1 MTNDTGRI
9 ASGPFCVVP
18 VAAGGLCRSTAH
30 AKRPQKAGFA
40 AYPGPVFRP
49 RIGCSDCVWDD
60 FQSGHVSMGF
70 LRDIAG
76 TLGVAAAVALAGCSG
91 STPSLTNVAAVPDL
105 AAVTPKL
112 APADAPRP
120 VGAPTEIYTR
130 IARGILTCWFGPG
143 GPMKPTYIYH
153 ADAEPPS
160 KGGASVISIHLRDRE
175 ATDPRSIR
183 AWKLA
188 VVPAPEGTT
197 VDIENFKL
205 PPEIAEP
212 LTRDARRWAA
222 GEEECSDGPSAAAAA
237 KSQELPAA
245 PAAVAVK
252 KPAAKPARPA
262 ATAPR

>member
-1 MTNDTGRI
+1 
-9 ASGPFCVVP
+9 
-18 VAAGGLCRSTAH
+18 
-30 AKRPQKAGFA
+30 
-40 AYPGPVFRP
+40 
-49 RIGCSDCVWDD
+49 
-60 FQSGHVSMGF
+60 MGV
-70 LRDIAG
+70 LREIAG
-76 TLGVAAAVALAGCSG
+76 ALGMATAIFFAGCSG
-91 STPSLTNVAAVPDL
+91 SAPSLPSAAAVPEL

-130 IARGILTCWFGPG
+130 IARGILSCWFGPG

-160 KGGASVISIHLRDRE
+160 KVGASVISIHLRDRE

-197 VDIENFKL
+197 IDIENFKL

-222 GEEECSDGPSAAAAA
+222 GEEECGDGAASAAAA
-237 KSQELPAA
+237 KSGQVPAA

-252 KPAAKPARPA
+252 KPAAP
-262 ATAPR
+262 PR

>member
-1 MTNDTGRI
+1 MG
-9 ASGPFCVVP
+9 
-18 VAAGGLCRSTAH
+18 
-30 AKRPQKAGFA
+30 
-40 AYPGPVFRP
+40 
-49 RIGCSDCVWDD
+49 
-60 FQSGHVSMGF
+60 SM
-70 LRDIAG
+70 RDIAWTVG
-76 TLGVAAAVALAGCSG
+76 IAAAAALAGCSG
-91 STPSLTNVAAVPDL
+91 SSPSLTSVAAVPDL
-105 AAVTPKL
+105 AAITPKL

-130 IARGILTCWFGPG
+130 IARGILTCWFAPG

-160 KGGASVISIHLRDRE
+160 KGGASIISIHLRDRE

-205 PPEIAEP
+205 PPQIAEP

-222 GEEECSDGPSAAAAA
+222 GEEECGDGALAAGAA
-237 KSQELPAA
+237 KSQQSPVA
-245 PAAVAVK
+245 PAAIASK
-252 KPAAKPARPA
+252 KPGAKPAK
-262 ATAPR
+262 ATAAPPR

>member
-1 MTNDTGRI
+1 M
-9 ASGPFCVVP
+9 
-18 VAAGGLCRSTAH
+18 GL
-30 AKRPQKAGFA
+30 
-40 AYPGPVFRP
+40 
-49 RIGCSDCVWDD
+49 
-60 FQSGHVSMGF
+60 
-70 LRDIAG
+70 LRNIAG
-76 TLGVAAAVALAGCSG
+76 ALGIAAATALAGCSG
-91 STPSLTNVAAVPDL
+91 SAPSLTSAATVPDL
-105 AAVTPKL
+105 TAVTPKL

-197 VDIENFKL
+197 VDIENIKL

-222 GEEECSDGPSAAAAA
+222 GEEECGEGPAAAAAA
-237 KSQELPAA
+237 KSPPAPA
-245 PAAVAVK
+245 TPAAVAAK
-252 KPAAKPARPA
+252 KPAKPAAKPAAPA
-262 ATAPR
+262 R